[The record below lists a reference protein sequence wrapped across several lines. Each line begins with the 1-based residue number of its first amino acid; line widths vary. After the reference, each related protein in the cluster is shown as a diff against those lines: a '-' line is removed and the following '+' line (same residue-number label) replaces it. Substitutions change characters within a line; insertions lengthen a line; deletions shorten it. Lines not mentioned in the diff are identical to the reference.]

1 MFLSGKNYKDII
13 FFLYVYCVINVILIE
28 IYLEKVSVYACIIF
42 NGVVG
47 KDLEVR
53 EQEVMCIFGGENY
66 RYSDSKYRV
75 LRCNLVFYV

>member
-53 EQEVMCIFGGENY
+53 E
-66 RYSDSKYRV
+66 
-75 LRCNLVFYV
+75 

>member
-13 FFLYVYCVINVILIE
+13 FPSNVYCVINATIE
-28 IYLEKVSVYACIIF
+28 IYLEKASVHACTIF

-53 EQEVMCIFGGENY
+53 EQEAMCISGGENY
-66 RYSDSKYRV
+66 RHSDSKYRA
-75 LRCNLVFYV
+75 LRCNLAFYA